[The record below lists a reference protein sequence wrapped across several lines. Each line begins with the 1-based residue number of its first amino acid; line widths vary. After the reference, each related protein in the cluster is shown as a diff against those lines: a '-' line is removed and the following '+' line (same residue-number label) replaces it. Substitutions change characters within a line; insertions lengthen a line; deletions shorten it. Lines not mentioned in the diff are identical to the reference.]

1 MITRIALTL
10 FLLLLMTPYLGNS
23 RFMGGGINLVSDG
36 LTVAQNSH
44 NLTASTV
51 TCEPTYGFLPC
62 TTEVWGQL
70 FLIVIYEFLLSLGE
84 KYVSEGSELFF
95 KIIGPSIF
103 GGSLFHILGTVPQVI
118 MVLVSGLSASI
129 TAAAAS
135 EQAAYGLS
143 LLAGSAVMLLTL
155 VWGSC
160 IAFASTNQSEDPN
173 SSDVLH
179 LTPKNLNRFGVTTDI
194 QTSYTARIMMLSMVP
209 FLILQLAKIMNSSLG
224 TQVAVLVALAVTLVL
239 LFAYI
244 FYQVFQP
251 WIAERRFDYLR
262 QKYVKDRLERLLTC
276 NGKPNKPYIKK
287 IFHQIDKN
295 KDSFI
300 SKAEL
305 RTLVLGMHLKNDG
318 LIREDY
324 VEEVMNAFDVSDD
337 HHIDEA
343 EFVRVLSK
351 WLTEARQSVTN
362 PDLKPKSFFG
372 SRSKATAEEQQSL
385 VVKKNKTESTASNSL
400 WMYLKATFL
409 LVLGTAVLSLLGGP
423 LITSV
428 TAFANATNIPSF
440 FIPYVAIPVALN
452 YRGAIAAVKSVRQKT
467 QQSISLTLSEM
478 YGGLFMNNLVSLT
491 SFLAI
496 VYIRD
501 LSWDVSAEV
510 LVVLII
516 SSVVGLFASFRT
528 SFPLWTAFVAYL
540 LYPVS
545 LLQLYV
551 LTTVFGWS

>member
-1 MITRIALTL
+1 M
-10 FLLLLMTPYLGNS
+10 S
-23 RFMGGGINLVSDG
+23 C
-36 LTVAQNSH
+36 Q
-44 NLTASTV
+44 
-51 TCEPTYGFLPC
+51 
-62 TTEVWGQL
+62 
-70 FLIVIYEFLLSLGE
+70 
-84 KYVSEGSELFF
+84 
-95 KIIGPSIF
+95 
-103 GGSLFHILGTVPQVI
+103 
-118 MVLVSGLSASI
+118 VSGLSASV
-129 TAAAAS
+129 TPAAAS

-155 VWGSC
+155 VWGSRV
-160 IAFASTNQSEDPN
+160 AFASTNQSEDPK

-194 QTSYTARIMMLSMVP
+194 QTSFTARIMMLSMVP
-209 FLILQLAKIMNSSLG
+209 FLILQLAKIMNSSSG
-224 TQVAVLVALAVTLVL
+224 TRVAVLVALLITLAL
-239 LFAYI
+239 LSAYI
-244 FYQVFQP
+244 FYLVFQP

-262 QKYVKDRLERLLTC
+262 QKYVKDRLQRLLTC
-276 NGKPNKPYIKK
+276 NGKPNKAYIKE

-295 KDSFI
+295 NDSFI

-305 RTLVLGMHLKNDG
+305 RTLVLGIQLKNVG
-318 LIREDY
+318 LIRDDY

-351 WLTEARQSVTN
+351 WLIEARQSVTN
-362 PDLKPKSFFG
+362 PDHKPKSFFG
-372 SRSKATAEEQQSL
+372 CHSKIYMQDTAEEQPSL
-385 VVKKNKTESTASNSL
+385 VVKKHKTQSTASNSL

-409 LVLGTAVLSLLGGP
+409 LVLGTTVLSLLGGP

-440 FIPYVAIPVALN
+440 FIPYVAIPIALN